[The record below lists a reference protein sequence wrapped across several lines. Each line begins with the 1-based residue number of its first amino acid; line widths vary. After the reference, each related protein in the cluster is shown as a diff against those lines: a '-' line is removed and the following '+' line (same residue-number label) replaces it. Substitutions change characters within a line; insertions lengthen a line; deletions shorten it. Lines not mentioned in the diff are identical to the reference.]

1 MTNTIIEV
9 YYINNLDNSIFK
21 DIKYI
26 ILVFEKLKSI
36 HDDHLQI
43 GMKELQYIQIAIKN
57 EKKCILLVS
66 SIIAQFIGCIHLI

>member
-57 EKKCILLVS
+57 EKKCIYWFHPS
-66 SIIAQFIGCIHLI
+66 